1 MWLRLHI
8 VIVML
13 LIGVG
18 SIYAQDT
25 KEDVE
30 KEAEKHFRNEEFIK
44 ATPLYLRLL
53 SLEPRNPNYNYK
65 YGTCLLFN
73 SDEKKKAFRYLNF
86 AVTKSQEVDDEAF
99 YYLGKAYHLT
109 FQFDKAIKNYRLYKS
124 KAGSN
129 AIKELD
135 VDRQIEMCK
144 NGKSLMANIS
154 ETVVL
159 NKQLIGRDNFF
170 RIYDLSNIGGELIVT
185 EEFQNKEDKKRN
197 HIPLIHFPANSD
209 VIFYSSYGDN
219 GDNKDI
225 YRRRR
230 LPDGSWS
237 KEQRVQG
244 NVNTRYDEDYP
255 YMHPGG
261 RYLYFCSKGHN
272 SMGGYDVFRSVY
284 DPESSLFGEPENMDI
299 SISSPDND
307 LLYIVDSL
315 DKYAYFASQR
325 ESESDKVHVYS
336 VRVERFPIQMV
347 ILKGQFKSTIDPGET
362 DLEVSITDASGKD
375 MGTFRTTDK
384 GDYLINL
391 PKGGEYEF
399 TMNVAGKEA
408 IYKQKIDLPYLK
420 EFRPLK
426 QKIIETTQEGN
437 EIILVENLFDEEFEN
452 PQAILAEVIEQK
464 SKMNVNKDSYDLD
477 SLDDLREQ
485 RKLLAKVGLQDFSNS
500 EIKDLVQRKVD
511 DLSKRLENTKLEM
524 NKAKTVLANGNEFI
538 DEKLNLADSLSELAK
553 QTDDL
558 VEKERFL
565 KRSNDALKAA
575 ERKRDEM
582 AEAKV
587 LLEFFENDLK
597 ETEEKLYR
605 AKALNNELK
614 PLDLDNSEELLQ
626 ALNNHKDFVA
636 EELKSETR
644 LDPKFEYLTEINE
657 KLEELEKVEI
667 RKRQLEEQRSKKEEE
682 IAEIKK
688 RLEDAPRRKKE
699 DIEMELRSAQ
709 NSLSDIN
716 NEIDYAS
723 NQLKEKEEL
732 ENQKS
737 LANQV
742 SATEKREDLPDD
754 EEIMKQSEDL
764 EASFDAQN
772 QKTQELAEE
781 NNIDL
786 TASNENNSS
795 ESNNKTYTEQE
806 ILKELDPLYEVDI
819 ADLEEK
825 QQNGEATNEEIAQRK
840 QQTKEQLQKE
850 LENTKNDIDEN
861 GSTPEKEQKAEILE
875 NTIDKLDQEIR
886 ALEEEDSSTPELT
899 EENAIAQVDPDYE
912 ADIAD
917 LEEKQDSGE
926 ASNEEIAQRKE
937 QTREQ
942 LQKELENTQNDIDEN
957 GSTPEKE
964 QKAEVLENT
973 IDKLDQEIKA
983 LEEEDSSTPELTE
996 TETIAQVDPDY
1007 EKDIKKLEKKLQKG
1021 KVSKEEVKERK
1032 DQVKTKLSEE
1042 LDNVQDDIAE
1052 NGITDENIKKAEA
1065 LENAMKSIDQEIK
1078 ELEEED
1084 SSTPELTEENVIA
1097 QVDPDYEAGIADLEE
1112 KLQNGEASNEDIAQR
1127 KQQTKE
1133 QLQNE
1138 LENTQNDIDENGSTP
1153 EKEQKAEVL
1162 ENTIDKLDQEIK
1174 ALEEE
1179 DSSTPKL
1186 TEENAIAQVD
1196 PDYEDDI
1203 ADLEEKQLNG
1213 EVSNEEIAQRKQQT
1227 KEQLQKELEN
1237 TQNDIDENGSTPEKE
1252 QKAEVLE
1259 NTIDKLDQ
1267 EIQALEEED
1276 SSTPELT
1283 EENAIAQ
1290 VDPDY
1295 EADIADLEEKLQNGE
1310 ASNEEIAQRKQQTK
1324 EQLQKELENTQNDID
1339 ENGSTPEKEQKAE
1352 VLENTIEK
1360 LEQEIKVLEN
1370 ENISETQ
1377 DVEISDK
1384 DIADIRKEVDRNY
1397 DSKIESLQQQY
1408 IDGTIDEDELIAEE
1422 SKYLEQIESKLEIIN
1437 SELKED
1443 PKNEKL
1449 IKKKKALESEKRR
1462 VQIVIGDL
1470 EQAKENK
1477 ENIVAQNSTKII
1489 EESNLTED
1497 EVNLLDKEPETKEEA
1512 DKKINALDK
1521 MIASAEDLL
1530 EKDDISTTDKRAI
1543 QEKLEELE
1551 KEKRRISFEFGDVEQ
1566 SPLSSTNEEVKASMS
1581 EEELSELKEK
1591 EESINSLNKEKEELI
1606 ASKENSSDERDA
1618 EKIEKKIQKVEEK
1631 IAKEEVEILEKTT
1644 SRSEEKVK
1652 ESIADLSADTQEEST
1667 TSIDAKQSAVISNQ
1681 LIKQAENTKDPV
1693 KKAELLKKAQEEQNA
1708 AIEKAEKEKAQR
1720 EAKILIGEII
1730 QSNNLDNVNEENA
1743 TRTRDDIQKEQ
1754 EEISKQLL
1762 NIENNIASIDAQL
1775 PGLKNKD
1782 KEELEL
1788 TRNELVDLEKRLIEK
1803 KENNED
1809 EIKALKDQDEKDEN
1823 QGIAENA
1830 IEESITYKEEVEL
1843 AQTESYKELS
1853 TAINRLEQKQFE
1865 LNVKEEQLRSLQ
1877 DELKSSLE
1885 DISDPENPTE
1895 TDRALI
1901 EDILKKI
1908 DEKKS
1913 EVSTLRNEVAEAQ
1926 NEVSERLPEDENTRK
1941 KYENLLARDVAP
1953 IKEIPTLPVMSTGLV
1968 MGSSEEIKYDDEN
1981 PIPITEEK
1989 PVGLV
1994 FRVQIGAFSK
2004 PVPNETF
2011 NDFSPVSGEQVRP
2024 GLIRYMAGYFGSR
2037 NTATEARNSIREL
2050 GYNDAFVV
2058 AYCDGERIPLYRAQ
2072 ELIASGACVPTIET
2086 PENAIVSIEEAEGGN
2101 QGSFEKELDEL
2112 AYNKAPGAAE
2122 AETAE
2127 TKMGLYYTVQVGV
2140 YNTPVSADVLYNVE
2154 PLVTKRL
2161 DNGQIRYSSG
2171 VFNDVPAAR
2180 EKRSE
2185 VIEKG
2190 ITDAFITAYYK
2201 GERITVG
2208 EARKLIE
2215 AQGGDIL
2222 ELNNPTVVKRND
2234 IKNNKDLPEVERDPY
2249 LEDKETKMV
2258 VSSAQT
2264 FSGYPTQILNRYN
2277 EEAAIFYYDSISRK
2291 ITSFEFS
2298 SSNIPE
2304 GIDTSTFETKYFY
2317 RNYPVEDRYALNA
2330 KQALGNT
2337 DKKNY
2342 HLYVTLR
2349 NDELTSDIMDAIW
2362 QAPVR
2367 KSINSDENSISLH
2380 FIELGSDDLI
2390 EKIQLRLASL
2400 GVDDFMRKESSFSQ
2414 Q

>member
-1259 NTIDKLDQ
+1259 NTI
-1267 EIQALEEED
+1267 
-1276 SSTPELT
+1276 
-1283 EENAIAQ
+1283 
-1290 VDPDY
+1290 
-1295 EADIADLEEKLQNGE
+1295 
-1310 ASNEEIAQRKQQTK
+1310 
-1324 EQLQKELENTQNDID
+1324 
-1339 ENGSTPEKEQKAE
+1339 
-1352 VLENTIEK
+1352 EK